1 MSNNPLNNIFLKN
14 AQGKI
19 TEELGNINNIHFFF
33 NFINNDKVKDEE
45 KENVLKE
52 LTSKIHVNRYISEFF
67 SSHNDK
73 SIYIY
78 LFDLYS
84 KKNTSE
90 KLKDAIISLLEE
102 LLSNI
107 QTGKEIYEYI
117 FQKLS
122 QIYRGEI
129 PAKAENLYAYL
140 KLLKTMFAE
149 IELKSPKCYFTC
161 SGHCQFNVDLNK
173 ILIEV
178 GYSFTIN
185 INFKISNYQIDVN
198 NPDNNRI
205 SNLIKIYFA
214 NKKTISVDLQYPFLL
229 IVKEIRK
236 EYIKTLPL
244 DDWINLV
251 VTIVNA
257 KNDLQFHFF
266 VNGENN
272 PSPMKINKIGLK
284 HDTAIKYIN
293 FFNNFYGEVSSIFMF
308 SQRES
313 GNPGV
318 NNSSYLSQLKNY
330 SEGLWKKSKVDS
342 FLKVLTTY
350 DSINKENTS
359 NKNKNDDKKRITL
372 LDNLVFMFTPMN
384 TSNRRPNIVEDVF
397 GKFQMQFNGNIRVHK
412 NQFYQKKLLL
422 VGGFSNFYPIAE
434 MFLIYPEILTEQNF
448 EIFLKTIGNI
458 LNYRKQN
465 LKIVNKSKL
474 FKIVSMFMEK
484 YPKKVYT
491 ENILNELFSLAK
503 TLFINNLETECSN
516 YFNYILLNEK
526 ILSKYSENLQST
538 FWNKLFLFCQSD
550 ITQVQTFLNMNRLC
564 LILRF
569 YDRNKYKEMC
579 CQEHLD
585 IVKKEYIGS
594 QKIMNPNMNT
604 KLSQLKDIMNL
615 IIDSSESDNALAFF
629 KLLTLDL
636 SPCLILFIINIF
648 IKAFDKPINEEWKN
662 DFVKKLIEAK
672 YEVIIFN
679 TFIHSLPDV
688 RIQLLKFISQIHRRL
703 VYSDNKNNI
712 KTLEEM
718 LKTCLLP
725 GKMFFSKKIMS
736 KQINDNINEK
746 QKEEKE
752 DKTTVDI
759 KEEIKENSNKE
770 PKKIDIKKEEIKKEK
785 ESEIN
790 QQQEKI
796 NEPKKLDNA
805 NINSEIKKENPKEE
819 PKKIEEIKKKET
831 KKEEPK
837 IEPNKIKDEI
847 KKEEPKNE
855 RNKKDDDI
863 KKSSSKKEV
872 NAKKDELKK
881 ASTKKE
887 DERTE
892 LQKNEGEIKKTSSKK
907 EENKKESSKEIKK
920 VNKDEP
926 KKETP
931 KKAEIKEDK
940 EIKEQTQK
948 KDDLKKSMQIKR
960 MQTVKPELNPRVELR
975 PSKTLRDDQFPPVSG
990 NNTKRQNFL
999 ALLSKFDKPKD
1010 ERPKPETRKQPKLMK
1025 DNPFLKKIN
1034 AQINKEE
1041 EQNKKL
1047 KEEEMRRKEKKE
1059 KERLEKERKEK
1070 ERLEKERQEKEKAE
1084 KEERLEMERL
1094 EKERLEKERLEK
1106 ERIEKERLE
1115 MERLE
1120 KERIEKERLE
1130 KERLE
1135 KERLEKE
1142 RLEKERLENERQE
1155 NERLEQERLEKEKLE
1170 QERLENEKLE
1180 KERIEKEKLEQEKLE
1195 KERLEK
1201 ERLEK
1206 EREEK
1211 EKMEKEKKELS
1222 DIDNLNKNSPLIDEE
1237 LIIDEAI
1244 YKDYTEKLYSI
1255 FILWSLAI
1263 DVSVP
1268 YELISLNNCYIKNIN
1283 GIEIIFLLNKSI
1295 KNKQYILKFLKAMK
1309 IIVKIPDNAYI
1320 IFSNMKVFSSFLD
1333 IAFDNYRIKGKEEET
1348 CYNLCKDIL
1357 IESFTYSFEYCHQNF
1372 PDKYPGK
1379 YLEIVLIWG
1388 NKIIKEN
1395 KEMQERVNDFIFELL
1410 MQFMAQYKIK
1420 YEPKI
1425 MFNPDKL
1432 YDINKN
1438 YFMKNYLYFINS
1450 TFNFVFR
1457 YRLDE
1462 YIHTNGP
1469 LSLYNT
1475 SSKITIQNDIIK
1487 SMRMNEINSCKIGE
1501 LWKDFPLIND
1511 IITKAKS
1518 IWSKKNCLKGNNV
1531 DSYKKNKPKKY
1542 AYLIENILVNKEKK
1556 NLYQKELEFLCFE
1569 KKIDKL
1575 ERIMP
1580 LIKVIPLTLISILSK
1595 LKDLENDKDF
1605 KYWLKELKYFMR
1617 FLIISTSNLI
1627 KINQLELYN
1636 TIQDKALESIAI
1648 GFCFLHYLCSVNANN
1663 RNKIEK
1669 YMISLLLLS
1678 FKILKYQYYYK
1689 VKHKKVFNF
1698 GSKPARNNLE
1708 DCAICKL
1715 FDTHVKDNNGNPFMN
1730 INLLESLELENNNY
1744 NQKISNLIK
1753 NSDFIEA
1760 FFENKNLKNFL
1771 EKGIYSLSEY
1781 KFLVDTRYN
1790 IINNSEDVFDD
1801 SYKQIILLL
1810 LPKYENELAKYSNN
1824 SLEKNIKNKNRYK
1837 VFKKSA
1843 FSWRG
1848 YWSYRD
1854 NFFKN
1859 ISSFKLKL
1867 INHYTKNFMKPIL
1880 EPIIDISYYLPEFT
1894 GFDPNTLFL
1903 PDKENN
1909 IYKLNLDIDKVLKI
1923 SEPNIQD
1930 SISEMNIDKEENYLV
1945 NIYKK
1950 SNMKLYE
1957 KLLTISN
1964 NLEFGKEEEF
1974 SYVQRDTSKEIK
1986 KKYFLSCL
1994 VKTSHHIKGVVFID
2008 DKKLNFKVFLN
2019 QRTGNAMS
2027 GVEVGF
2033 KTTDDDY
2040 DPDRKTCFGSFFVC
2054 HPKDKDLY
2062 KIAINY
2068 KDIKWI
2074 FKRKYY
2080 YNNSAFEIFTT
2091 TNKSFYFNFKFE
2103 NDRTAVL
2110 NEILK
2115 KLDEPV
2121 QIIDDLKESKSQN
2134 IVGYENGIIQKQK
2147 GLKIKSI
2154 TLSKIIKSWRNWE
2167 ISNFDFLMWLNI
2179 LGNRSY
2185 NDISQYPV
2193 FPWILANYEDPL
2205 QVEQIEIVEC
2215 ETKRTMSLALINNL
2229 SNKEVKQEEREI
2241 IDYLY
2246 RDMSLPIG
2254 MLEINEESIKR
2265 KEEFEMNYE
2274 TLLEVGD
2281 ENNKPYVFGSNYSNP
2296 IYVCN
2301 YLMRLFPFTHIS
2313 IEMQGKGFDKPD
2325 RLFLSVK
2332 SSFYNSTTQK
2342 GDVREL
2348 VPEFYYLPEMFKN
2361 INKLNMGILENGK
2374 QVGDVFTPCG
2384 NNPYDFIMTMRSC
2397 LENNKVS
2404 YKIQEWIDLIF
2415 GYKSRGKEAEKVK
2428 NIYKEPSYQEI
2439 IDINKITNKE
2449 AQLRE
2454 VEFGLVPNQLMVKEC
2469 SKRDKKEVIIKGK
2482 EITDQECDLQ
2492 CHDSKFNAENDIFKA
2507 MEGLNV
2513 VKIASFNQDKLQIIL
2528 GGCVFVERKVSYSI
2542 FDKSYSDETVNFFV
2556 INKFNNRM
2564 NEFYNPKKPDSK
2576 VMKFCQKGKTA
2587 IFGGFFDGKILIRS
2601 TSQEQKDNYK
2611 IDIPFL
2617 DKSPVVAVEVDQD
2630 DEFAFFGNEM
2640 GNIRIMKLNKDFK
2653 ESKMDLTITDHLS
2666 AISHI
2671 NCNSELNLWVSA
2683 SVDGYINLYTLPLS
2697 KLLRCL
2703 KVDTPYCDYSF
2714 LSASPLPCIIVIGEE
2729 KNISE
2734 IFVYSI
2740 NGELYLRQKEE
2751 DIIKNP
2757 IILKD
2762 LNSNEYLAYIM
2773 NESIIIRAI
2782 PTLIR
2787 QANIDDIPDLY
2798 SIHPSEDMRLLYAFD
2813 KTGRHI
2819 KVIKDGI

>member
-14 AQGKI
+14 SQGKT

-33 NFINNDKVKDEE
+33 NFINNDKVKDED

-52 LTSKIHVNRYISEFF
+52 LTSKIHTNRYISEFF
-67 SSHNDK
+67 SSHNNK
-73 SIYIY
+73 SIYIH

-84 KKNTSE
+84 KKNISK

-129 PAKAENLYAYL
+129 PAKAENLYTYL

-149 IELKSPKCYFTC
+149 IEIRPPKCYFAC

-173 ILIEV
+173 ILVEV
-178 GYSFTIN
+178 GCSFTIN
-185 INFKISNYQIDVN
+185 INFKISNYQIDTK

-214 NKKTISVDLQYPFLL
+214 NKKTLSIDLQYPFLL

-257 KNDLQFHFF
+257 KNDLQFHYF

-272 PSPMKINKIGLK
+272 PSPNKIDKMGLK

-318 NNSSYLSQLKNY
+318 NNSSYLSQLKTY

-342 FLKVLTTY
+342 FLKVLNNY
-350 DSINKENTS
+350 DSINKENIP
-359 NKNKNDDKKRITL
+359 NKNKNNDKKRTTL
-372 LDNLVFMFTPMN
+372 LDNLVFMFSPMN

-412 NQFYQKKLLL
+412 NQSYQKKLLL

-434 MFLIYPEILTEQNF
+434 MFLIHPEILTEQNF
-448 EIFLKTIGNI
+448 EIFLETIGNI
-458 LNYRKQN
+458 LNFRKQN

-474 FKIVSMFMEK
+474 FKILSMFMEK
-484 YPKKVYT
+484 YPKRVYT
-491 ENILNELFSLAK
+491 ENILNALFSLAK

-538 FWNKLFLFCQSD
+538 FWKKLFLFCQSD

-594 QKIMNPNMNT
+594 PKVMNPNMNT

-615 IIDSSESDNALAFF
+615 IIASSESNNALAFF

-648 IKAFDKPINEEWKN
+648 IKAFDKPINEDWKN
-662 DFVKKLIEAK
+662 DFVNKLIEAN

-703 VYSDNKNNI
+703 IYSDKKNNI

-718 LKTCLLP
+718 LNTCLLP
-725 GKMFFSKKIMS
+725 GKMFFSKKTKI

-746 QKEEKE
+746 VKEEEEEQKT
-752 DKTTVDI
+752 DKSI
-759 KEEIKENSNKE
+759 SENKE
-770 PKKIDIKKEEIKKEK
+770 KIKKNKEQKKIDTNKEEDKIIDYKKEVVKKEDEAK
-785 ESEIN
+785 IIL
-790 QQQEKI
+790 QQEKI
-796 NEPKKLDNA
+796 KSEPKKPDNPK
-805 NINSEIKKENPKEE
+805 INSEIENEKPKEE
-819 PKKIEEIKKKET
+819 LEKREIKKIKI
-831 KKEEPK
+831 KNEEPK
-837 IEPNKIKDEI
+837 IEPNKNNNELKKNNT
-847 KKEEPKNE
+847 KKEESSNE
-855 RNKKDDDI
+855 LNKKDDKI
-863 KKSSSKKEV
+863 KKI
-872 NAKKDELKK
+872 
-881 ASTKKE
+881 STKKE
-887 DERTE
+887 EHEKEVNEKKDGIKSILTKTKDEKAE
-892 LQKNEGEIKKTSSKK
+892 LKKNEGETEKSSIKK
-907 EENKKESSKEIKK
+907 EENKKELNKDVKKEIPENKNK
-920 VNKDEP
+920 KDET
-926 KKETP
+926 KKEIS
-931 KKAEIKEDK
+931 KKKEIKEDK
-940 EIKEQTQK
+940 EIKVQTQK
-948 KDDLKKSMQIKR
+948 KDELKKSVQIKK
-960 MQTVKPELNPRVELR
+960 MQTIKQESNPKVELK
-975 PSKTLRDDQFPPVSG
+975 PSKTLGGDQFLSISS
-990 NNTKRQNFL
+990 NNEKRQNFL
-999 ALLSKFDKPKD
+999 DLLSKFDKPKT
-1010 ERPKPETRKQPKLMK
+1010 EQPKPETRKQPKLMK

-1034 AQINKEE
+1034 AQINKGE
-1041 EQNKKL
+1041 EQNKKF
-1047 KEEEMRRKEKKE
+1047 KEEEMKKKEIKEKKEKEKLEKERLEKEKKE
-1059 KERLEKERKEK
+1059 KERIEKERN
-1070 ERLEKERQEKEKAE
+1070 EKEKA
-1084 KEERLEMERL
+1084 

-1106 ERIEKERLE
+1106 EK
-1115 MERLE
+1115 
-1120 KERIEKERLE
+1120 
-1130 KERLE
+1130 
-1135 KERLEKE
+1135 
-1142 RLEKERLENERQE
+1142 Q
-1155 NERLEQERLEKEKLE
+1155 EKEKLE
-1170 QERLENEKLE
+1170 KTEKV
-1180 KERIEKEKLEQEKLE
+1180 
-1195 KERLEK
+1195 
-1201 ERLEK
+1201 
-1206 EREEK
+1206 
-1211 EKMEKEKKELS
+1211 KKELS
-1222 DIDNLNKNSPLIDEE
+1222 EKDNLNINSSILDEE
-1237 LIIDEAI
+1237 LIINEAV

-1268 YELISLNNCYIKNIN
+1268 YELICLNHCYIKNIN
-1283 GIEIIFLLNKSI
+1283 GIEILFLLNKEI
-1295 KNKQYILKFLKAMK
+1295 QNKQYIIKFLNAIKT
-1309 IIVKIPDNAYI
+1309 IIKIPENSYI

-1333 IAFDNYRIKGKEEET
+1333 TAFENYRIKGKEEET
-1348 CYNLCKDIL
+1348 CFNLSNDIL
-1357 IESFTYSFEYCHQNF
+1357 IESFTYSFEYCHKNC

-1379 YLEIVLIWG
+1379 YLEIILIWG

-1395 KEMQERVNDFIFELL
+1395 KEMEGKVNEFIFELL

-1438 YFMKNYLYFINS
+1438 YFMKNYLYFINT

-1457 YRLDE
+1457 FRLDE
-1462 YIHTNGP
+1462 YIYKNGP
-1469 LSLYNT
+1469 VSLYNY

-1511 IITKAKS
+1511 IITKAKT
-1518 IWSKKNCLKGNNV
+1518 IWSKKNCLKGNNL

-1542 AYLIENILVNKEKK
+1542 DYIIENILINKEKK
-1556 NLYQKELEFLCFE
+1556 NLYQKELEFICFE
-1569 KKIDKL
+1569 KKIDQL
-1575 ERIMP
+1575 ERIIP

-1595 LKDLENDKDF
+1595 LKDLTNDKDF
-1605 KYWLKELKYFMR
+1605 KYWLKELKYFLR

-1636 TIQDKALESIAI
+1636 LIQDKALESIAI
-1648 GFCFLHYLCSVNANN
+1648 GFCFLHYLHFINENN
-1663 RNKIEK
+1663 KSKIEK
-1669 YMISLLLLS
+1669 YMISLFLLS

-1689 VKHKKVFNF
+1689 LKHKKVFNF
-1698 GSKPARNNLE
+1698 GTKPTRNNLE

-1715 FDTHVKDNNGNPFMN
+1715 FDTHIKDKNGNPFMN
-1730 INLLESLELENNNY
+1730 INLLESLELENENY
-1744 NQKISNLIK
+1744 NQKILNLIGS
-1753 NSDFIEA
+1753 SDFVEA
-1760 FFENKNLKNFL
+1760 FFENKNIKNFL

-1781 KFLVDTRYN
+1781 KNLVDTRYN
-1790 IINNSEDVFDD
+1790 TITKLQNVFDD
-1801 SYKQIILLL
+1801 SYKHIILFL

-1867 INHYTKNFMKPIL
+1867 INHYTKNFMKPVL
-1880 EPIIDISYYLPEFT
+1880 EPIIDISYYLPEFS
-1894 GFDPNTLFL
+1894 GFDPNNLFL
-1903 PDKENN
+1903 PDKESN
-1909 IYKLNLDIDKVLKI
+1909 IYKLNLDIDKVLKL
-1923 SEPNIQD
+1923 SEPNIQEN
-1930 SISEMNIDKEENYLV
+1930 ISEINVDKEENYLV

-1994 VKTSHHIKGVVFID
+1994 VKTSHHIKGVIFID

-2040 DPDRKTCFGSFFVC
+2040 DQERKTCFGSFFVC

-2068 KDIKWI
+2068 KEIKWI

-2080 YNNSAFEIFTT
+2080 YNNSALEIFTT

-2103 NDRTAVL
+2103 NDRTEVL

-2134 IVGYENGIIQKQK
+2134 IIGYENGIVHKQK

-2154 TLSKIIKSWRNWE
+2154 NLSKIVKSWKNWE
-2167 ISNFDFLMWLNI
+2167 ISNFNFLMWLNI
-2179 LGNRSY
+2179 FGNRSY

-2215 ETKRTMSLALINNL
+2215 ETKRTVSLSLLNTL
-2229 SNKEVKQEEREI
+2229 SNKDVKEEQKEI

-2246 RDMSLPIG
+2246 RDMSLPMG
-2254 MLEINEESIKR
+2254 MLEISDESIKR
-2265 KEEFEMNYE
+2265 KEEFDMNYE
-2274 TLLEVGD
+2274 TLLELGD

-2332 SSFYNSTTQK
+2332 NSFFNSTSQK

-2348 VPEFYYLPEMFKN
+2348 IPEFFYLPEMFKN
-2361 INKLNMGILENGK
+2361 INKLNMGTLENGK
-2374 QVGDVFTPCG
+2374 QVGDVFTPCN

-2428 NIYKEPSYQEI
+2428 NIYKEASYQEI
-2439 IDINKITNKE
+2439 IDINKINNKE

-2469 SKRDKKEVIIKGK
+2469 AKRDKKEVITKGK
-2482 EITDQECDLQ
+2482 EITDQECDLK
-2492 CHDSKFNAENDIFKA
+2492 CHDSKYNTENDIFKA
-2507 MEGLNV
+2507 MEGLNT
-2513 VKIASFNQDKLQIIL
+2513 VKIGCFSQDKLQILL

-2542 FDKSYSDETVNFFV
+2542 FDKAYTDETLNVFV

-2601 TSQEQKDNYK
+2601 TSSEQKDYYK

-2617 DKSPVVAVEVDQD
+2617 DKSPVIAVEVDQD

-2653 ESKMDLTITDHLS
+2653 ESKMDLIITDHLS

-2671 NCNSELNLWVSA
+2671 NCNSELNLWVSS

-2697 KLLRCL
+2697 KLLRCI

-2714 LSASPLPCIIVIGEE
+2714 LSASPLPCIIAIGEE
-2729 KNISE
+2729 KNVSE

-2813 KTGRHI
+2813 KTGRQI

>member
-1 MSNNPLNNIFLKN
+1 
-14 AQGKI
+14 
-19 TEELGNINNIHFFF
+19 
-33 NFINNDKVKDEE
+33 
-45 KENVLKE
+45 
-52 LTSKIHVNRYISEFF
+52 
-67 SSHNDK
+67 
-73 SIYIY
+73 
-78 LFDLYS
+78 
-84 KKNTSE
+84 
-90 KLKDAIISLLEE
+90 
-102 LLSNI
+102 
-107 QTGKEIYEYI
+107 
-117 FQKLS
+117 
-122 QIYRGEI
+122 
-129 PAKAENLYAYL
+129 
-140 KLLKTMFAE
+140 MFAE
-149 IELKSPKCYFTC
+149 IELKSPKCYFAC

-185 INFKISNYQIDVN
+185 INFKISNYQIDAK

-244 DDWINLV
+244 DEWINLV

-272 PSPMKINKIGLK
+272 PSPNKINKMGLK
-284 HDTAIKYIN
+284 YDTAIKYIN

-342 FLKVLTTY
+342 FLKVLSTY

-384 TSNRRPNIVEDVF
+384 TSNRRPNMVEDVF

-448 EIFLKTIGNI
+448 EIFLKTIGNT
-458 LNYRKQN
+458 LNFRKQN

-474 FKIVSMFMEK
+474 FKILSMFMEK

-491 ENILNELFSLAK
+491 ENILNALFSLAK

-594 QKIMNPNMNT
+594 TKVMNPNMNT

-615 IIDSSESDNALAFF
+615 IIDSSETDNALAFF

-648 IKAFDKPINEEWKN
+648 IRAFDKPINEDWKN
-662 DFVKKLIEAK
+662 DFVKKLIEAN

-703 VYSDNKNNI
+703 VYSDKKNNI

-746 QKEEKE
+746 QNKEEE
-752 DKTTVDI
+752 DKTTLEI
-759 KEEIKENSNKE
+759 KEEIKEDSNRVQKR
-770 PKKIDIKKEEIKKEK
+770 IDIKKEECKTEK
-785 ESEIN
+785 
-790 QQQEKI
+790 QENK
-796 NEPKKLDNA
+796 NEQNKLDNA
-805 NINSEIKKENPKEE
+805 NKNSEIKNEKPKEE
-819 PKKIEEIKKKET
+819 HKIIEEIKKKEI

-837 IEPNKIKDEI
+837 IEPNEVKDEI
-847 KKEEPKNE
+847 KKETIIKEEPKNE
-855 RNKKDDDI
+855 NNKKDNDLQ
-863 KKSSSKKEV
+863 KV
-872 NAKKDELKK
+872 
-881 ASTKKE
+881 STKKD
-887 DERTE
+887 DEKTE
-892 LQKNEGEIKKTSSKK
+892 VKTNEGEIKKTSIKKEETKKEPSKDIKKETQEKKTTKDESKK
-907 EENKKESSKEIKK
+907 EISKKI
-920 VNKDEP
+920 D
-926 KKETP
+926 
-931 KKAEIKEDK
+931 IYEDK

-948 KDDLKKSMQIKR
+948 KDDLKKSVQIKK
-960 MQTVKPELNPRVELR
+960 MQTIKPEINPIVELR
-975 PSKTLRDDQFPPVSG
+975 PSKTLRGDQFPPISG

-999 ALLSKFDKPKD
+999 ALLSKFDKPKN
-1010 ERPKPETRKQPKLMK
+1010 EQPKPEIRKQPKLMK
-1025 DNPFLKKIN
+1025 NNPFLKKIN
-1034 AQINKEE
+1034 AQISKEE

-1047 KEEEMRRKEKKE
+1047 KEEEMKRKEKKEKEKKE
-1059 KERLEKERKEK
+1059 KERLEKEKAEK
-1070 ERLEKERQEKEKAE
+1070 ERLEKEKA
-1084 KEERLEMERL
+1084 
-1094 EKERLEKERLEK
+1094 EKERLEKEK
-1106 ERIEKERLE
+1106 A
-1115 MERLE
+1115 
-1120 KERIEKERLE
+1120 EKERLE

-1142 RLEKERLENERQE
+1142 RLEKERLEKERLDKERLEKEKAEKERLEKERFKQE
-1155 NERLEQERLEKEKLE
+1155 RLEKERLEQEKLEQERLEKE
-1170 QERLENEKLE
+1170 RVE
-1180 KERIEKEKLEQEKLE
+1180 KERQEKENLQKIEEEKTKLSETEKL
-1195 KERLEK
+1195 
-1201 ERLEK
+1201 
-1206 EREEK
+1206 
-1211 EKMEKEKKELS
+1211 
-1222 DIDNLNKNSPLIDEE
+1222 KNISSDEE
-1237 LIIDEAI
+1237 LIIDETI

-1255 FILWSLAI
+1255 FILWSLGI

-1268 YELISLNNCYIKNIN
+1268 YDLITLNNCYIKNIN

-1295 KNKQYILKFLKAMK
+1295 KNKQYIIKFLKAIK
-1309 IIVKIPDNAYI
+1309 KIVKILDNAYT
-1320 IFSNMKVFSSFLD
+1320 IFSNMKVVSSFLD
-1333 IAFDNYRIKGKEEET
+1333 IAFENYTIKGKEEET
-1348 CYNLCKDIL
+1348 CYNLTKDIL
-1357 IESFTYSFEYCHQNF
+1357 IDSFTYSFEYCQQKS

-1395 KEMQERVNDFIFELL
+1395 NEMQEKVNEFIFELL

-1438 YFMKNYLYFINS
+1438 YFMKNYLFFINS

-1462 YIHTNGP
+1462 YIYTNGP

-1487 SMRMNEINSCKIGE
+1487 SMRMNEINSCKIAE

-1511 IITKAKS
+1511 IITKAKT

-1542 AYLIENILVNKEKK
+1542 EYIIENILVNKEKK

-1580 LIKVIPLTLISILSK
+1580 LIKIIPLTLISILSK
-1595 LKDLENDKDF
+1595 LKDLANDKDF
-1605 KYWLKELKYFMR
+1605 KYWLKELKYFLR
-1617 FLIISTSNLI
+1617 FLIISTTNLI

-1636 TIQDKALESIAI
+1636 LIQEKALDSIAI
-1648 GFCFLHYLCSVNANN
+1648 GFCFLHYLCSFNLSN
-1663 RNKIEK
+1663 RNKIES

-1678 FKILKYQYYYK
+1678 FKILKYQYNYK

-1715 FDTHVKDNNGNPFMN
+1715 FDIHIKDNNGNPFMN
-1730 INLLESLELENNNY
+1730 INLLESLELESNNY

-1760 FFENKNLKNFL
+1760 FFENKCLKNFL
-1771 EKGIYSLSEY
+1771 EKGIYSLTEY
-1781 KFLVDTRYN
+1781 KYLVDARYN
-1790 IINNSEDVFDD
+1790 IFSKFQDVYDD

-1894 GFDPNTLFL
+1894 GFDPTTLFL

-1909 IYKLNLDIDKVLKI
+1909 IYKLNLDIDKILKI

-1930 SISEMNIDKEENYLV
+1930 SISDINIDKEENYLV

-2080 YNNSAFEIFTT
+2080 YNNSALEIFTT
-2091 TNKSFYFNFKFE
+2091 TNKTFYFNFKFE

-2154 TLSKIIKSWRNWE
+2154 NLSKIVKSWKNWE

-2179 LGNRSY
+2179 FGNRSY
-2185 NDISQYPV
+2185 NDISQYPI
-2193 FPWILANYEDPL
+2193 FPWILANYDDPL
-2205 QVEQIEIVEC
+2205 QVEQIEIVES
-2215 ETKRTMSLALINNL
+2215 ETKRTMSLPLLNSL
-2229 SNKEVKQEEREI
+2229 SNKETKEEEREI

-2348 VPEFYYLPEMFKN
+2348 VPEFFYLPEMFKN

-2397 LENNKVS
+2397 LESNKVS
-2404 YKIQEWIDLIF
+2404 NKIQEWIDLIF

-2469 SKRDKKEVIIKGK
+2469 SKREKKEVIIKGK
-2482 EITDQECDLQ
+2482 EIMDQECDLQ
-2492 CHDSKFNAENDIFKA
+2492 CHDSKFNTENDIFKA

-2528 GGCVFVERKVSYSI
+2528 GGCVILERKVSYSI
-2542 FDKSYSDETVNFFV
+2542 FDKSYSDETLNFFV

-2576 VMKFCQKGKTA
+2576 VMKFCHKGKTA

-2611 IDIPFL
+2611 VYIPFL
-2617 DKSPVVAVEVDQD
+2617 DKSPVVAVEVDQE

-2640 GNIRIMKLNKDFK
+2640 GNIRIMKLNKDYK

-2703 KVDTPYCDYSF
+2703 KVDTPYCEYAF

-2762 LNSNEYLAYIM
+2762 LNSNEYLVYIM

>member
-45 KENVLKE
+45 KESVLKE
-52 LTSKIHVNRYISEFF
+52 LTSKIHINRYISEFF

-90 KLKDAIISLLEE
+90 KLKDSIISLLEE

-117 FQKLS
+117 FQKLA

-129 PAKAENLYAYL
+129 PAKEENLYTYL

-149 IELKSPKCYFTC
+149 IELKSPKCYFAC

-185 INFKISNYQIDVN
+185 INFKISNYQIDAK

-244 DDWINLV
+244 DEWINLV

-272 PSPMKINKIGLK
+272 PSPNKINKMGLK
-284 HDTAIKYIN
+284 YDTAIKYIN

-342 FLKVLTTY
+342 FLKVLSTY

-448 EIFLKTIGNI
+448 EIFLKTIGNT
-458 LNYRKQN
+458 LNFRKQN

-474 FKIVSMFMEK
+474 FKILSMFMEK

-491 ENILNELFSLAK
+491 ENILNALFSLAK

-594 QKIMNPNMNT
+594 TKVMNPNMNT

-615 IIDSSESDNALAFF
+615 IIDSSETDNALAFF

-648 IKAFDKPINEEWKN
+648 IRAFDKPINEDWKN
-662 DFVKKLIEAK
+662 DFVKKLIEAN

-703 VYSDNKNNI
+703 VYSDKKNNI

-746 QKEEKE
+746 QNKEEE
-752 DKTTVDI
+752 DKTTLEI
-759 KEEIKENSNKE
+759 KEEIKEDSNREQKR
-770 PKKIDIKKEEIKKEK
+770 IDIKKEECKTEK
-785 ESEIN
+785 
-790 QQQEKI
+790 QENK
-796 NEPKKLDNA
+796 NEQNKLDNA
-805 NINSEIKKENPKEE
+805 NKNSEIKNEKPKEE
-819 PKKIEEIKKKET
+819 HKIIEEIKKKEI

-837 IEPNKIKDEI
+837 IEPNEVKDEI
-847 KKEEPKNE
+847 KKETIIKEEPKNE
-855 RNKKDDDI
+855 NNKEDNDLQK
-863 KKSSSKKEV
+863 V
-872 NAKKDELKK
+872 
-881 ASTKKE
+881 STKKDVE
-887 DERTE
+887 KTE
-892 LQKNEGEIKKTSSKK
+892 VKTNEGEIKKTSIKKEETKKEPSKDIKKETQENKTTKDESKK
-907 EENKKESSKEIKK
+907 EISKKI
-920 VNKDEP
+920 D
-926 KKETP
+926 
-931 KKAEIKEDK
+931 IYEDK

-948 KDDLKKSMQIKR
+948 KDDLKKSVQIKK
-960 MQTVKPELNPRVELR
+960 MQTIKPEINPIVELR
-975 PSKTLRDDQFPPVSG
+975 PSKTLRGDQFPPISG

-999 ALLSKFDKPKD
+999 ALLSKFDKPKN
-1010 ERPKPETRKQPKLMK
+1010 EQPKPEIRKQPKLMK
-1025 DNPFLKKIN
+1025 NNPFLKKIN
-1034 AQINKEE
+1034 AQICKEE

-1047 KEEEMRRKEKKE
+1047 KEEEMKRKEKKEKEKKE
-1059 KERLEKERKEK
+1059 KERLEKEKAEK
-1070 ERLEKERQEKEKAE
+1070 ERLEKEKA
-1084 KEERLEMERL
+1084 
-1094 EKERLEKERLEK
+1094 EKERLEKEK
-1106 ERIEKERLE
+1106 A
-1115 MERLE
+1115 
-1120 KERIEKERLE
+1120 EKERLE

-1142 RLEKERLENERQE
+1142 RLEKERLEK
-1155 NERLEQERLEKEKLE
+1155 ERLEKERLDKERLEKEKAE
-1170 QERLENEKLE
+1170 KERLE
-1180 KERIEKEKLEQEKLE
+1180 KERFEQEKLE

-1201 ERLEK
+1201 ERLEQEKLEQERLEK
-1206 EREEK
+1206 ERLEQERLEQEKLEQERLEKERVEKERQEKENLQKIEEEK
-1211 EKMEKEKKELS
+1211 TKLSETEKL
-1222 DIDNLNKNSPLIDEE
+1222 KNISFDEE
-1237 LIIDEAI
+1237 LIIDETI

-1255 FILWSLAI
+1255 FILWSLGI

-1268 YELISLNNCYIKNIN
+1268 YDLITLNNCYIKNIN

-1295 KNKQYILKFLKAMK
+1295 KNKQYIIKFLKAIK
-1309 IIVKIPDNAYI
+1309 KIVKILDNAYT
-1320 IFSNMKVFSSFLD
+1320 IFSNMKVVSSFLD
-1333 IAFDNYRIKGKEEET
+1333 IAFENYTIKGKEEET
-1348 CYNLCKDIL
+1348 CYNLTKDIL
-1357 IESFTYSFEYCHQNF
+1357 IDSFTYSFEYCQQKS

-1395 KEMQERVNDFIFELL
+1395 NEMQEKVNEFIFELL

-1438 YFMKNYLYFINS
+1438 YFMKNYLFFINS

-1462 YIHTNGP
+1462 YIYTNGP
-1469 LSLYNT
+1469 VSLYNT

-1487 SMRMNEINSCKIGE
+1487 SMRMNEINSCKIAE

-1511 IITKAKS
+1511 IITKAKT

-1542 AYLIENILVNKEKK
+1542 EYIIENILVNKEKK

-1580 LIKVIPLTLISILSK
+1580 LIKIIPLTLISILSK
-1595 LKDLENDKDF
+1595 LKDLANDKDF
-1605 KYWLKELKYFMR
+1605 KYWLKELKYFLR
-1617 FLIISTSNLI
+1617 FLIISTTNLI

-1636 TIQDKALESIAI
+1636 LIQEKALDSIAI
-1648 GFCFLHYLCSVNANN
+1648 GFCFLHYLCSFNLSN
-1663 RNKIEK
+1663 RNKIES

-1678 FKILKYQYYYK
+1678 FKILKYQYNYK

-1715 FDTHVKDNNGNPFMN
+1715 FDIHIKDNNGNPFMN
-1730 INLLESLELENNNY
+1730 INLLESLELESNNY

-1760 FFENKNLKNFL
+1760 FFENKSLKNFL
-1771 EKGIYSLSEY
+1771 EKGIYSLTEY
-1781 KFLVDTRYN
+1781 KYLVDTRYN
-1790 IINNSEDVFDD
+1790 IFSKFQDVYDD

-1848 YWSYRD
+1848 YWSYRE

-1894 GFDPNTLFL
+1894 GFDPTTLFL

-1909 IYKLNLDIDKVLKI
+1909 IYKLNLDIDKILKI

-1930 SISEMNIDKEENYLV
+1930 SISDINIDKEENYLV

-2080 YNNSAFEIFTT
+2080 YNNSALEIFTT
-2091 TNKSFYFNFKFE
+2091 TNKTFYFNFKFE

-2154 TLSKIIKSWRNWE
+2154 NLSKIVKSWKNWE

-2179 LGNRSY
+2179 FGNRSY
-2185 NDISQYPV
+2185 NDISQYPI
-2193 FPWILANYEDPL
+2193 FPWILANYDDPL
-2205 QVEQIEIVEC
+2205 QVEQIEIVES
-2215 ETKRTMSLALINNL
+2215 ETKRTMSLPLLNSL
-2229 SNKEVKQEEREI
+2229 SNKETKEEEREI

-2348 VPEFYYLPEMFKN
+2348 VPEFFYLPEMFKN

-2397 LENNKVS
+2397 LESNKVS
-2404 YKIQEWIDLIF
+2404 NKIQEWIDLIF

-2469 SKRDKKEVIIKGK
+2469 SKREKKEVIIKGK
-2482 EITDQECDLQ
+2482 EIMDQECDLQ
-2492 CHDSKFNAENDIFKA
+2492 CHDSKFNTENDIFKA

-2528 GGCVFVERKVSYSI
+2528 GGCVILERKVSYSI
-2542 FDKSYSDETVNFFV
+2542 FDKSYSDETLNFFV

-2576 VMKFCQKGKTA
+2576 VMKFCHKGKTA
-2587 IFGGFFDGKILIRS
+2587 IFGGFFDGKILIRA

-2611 IDIPFL
+2611 VYIPFL
-2617 DKSPVVAVEVDQD
+2617 DKSPVVALEVDQE

-2640 GNIRIMKLNKDFK
+2640 GNIRIMKLNKDYK

-2703 KVDTPYCDYSF
+2703 KVDTPYCEYAF

-2762 LNSNEYLAYIM
+2762 LNSNEYLVYIM